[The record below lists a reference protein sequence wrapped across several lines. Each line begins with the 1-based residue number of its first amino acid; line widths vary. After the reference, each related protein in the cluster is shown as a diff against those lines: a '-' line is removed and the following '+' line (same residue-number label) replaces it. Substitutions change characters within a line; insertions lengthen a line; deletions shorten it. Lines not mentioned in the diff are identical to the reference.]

1 MKRNEKNILPAIE
14 EIATVACAVQKKFLT
29 VTAYG
34 LGSYWTTAGITY
46 FKEVKTH
53 FDLGEEDKLLGFF
66 YIGNIETPNTSPLK
80 RNPIQ
85 TKVKWI
91 DNYQNKIIVIILTF

>member
-1 MKRNEKNILPAIE
+1 M
-14 EIATVACAVQKKFLT
+14 FLT

-34 LGSYWTTAGITY
+34 LGSYWTTAGITH

-66 YIGNIETPNTSPLK
+66 YIENIEIPNTTPSKKSHL
-80 RNPIQ
+80 
-85 TKVKWI
+85 
-91 DNYQNKIIVIILTF
+91 NKSKMD